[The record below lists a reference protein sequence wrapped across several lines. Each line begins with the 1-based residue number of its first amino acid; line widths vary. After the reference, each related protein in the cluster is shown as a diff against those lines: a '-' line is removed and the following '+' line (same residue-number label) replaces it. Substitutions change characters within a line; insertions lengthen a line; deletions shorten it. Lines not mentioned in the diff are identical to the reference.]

1 MNSITGKSPL
11 VAEAPS
17 APPPAVLLDTH
28 ALLWA
33 LTDPS
38 RLGSAAR
45 AVIEDSATRLVV
57 SAATAWE
64 LSTKH
69 RLGRLP
75 QADPLLAAYSRHVSR
90 LGAQE
95 LPVTSEHALLAGALD
110 WAHRDP
116 FDRMLAA
123 QCLLESLSLVS
134 CDSAF
139 SEAGMVPRGW

>member
-1 MNSITGKSPL
+1 MG
-11 VAEAPS
+11 EAPS

-33 LTDPS
+33 LTDPL
-38 RLGSAAR
+38 RLGSLAR
-45 AVIEDSATRLVV
+45 AVIENPATRLLV

-75 QADPLLAAYSRHVSR
+75 QADPLLAAYPRHLAR

-110 WAHRDP
+110 WSHRDP
-116 FDRMLAA
+116 FDRMLVA
-123 QCLLESLSLVS
+123 QALLESLPLVS

-139 SEAGMVPRGW
+139 SGRAIVPLVW